1 MAEAASAEQALGG
14 VSAPGAAAAG
24 LARAATGRAADG
36 PAMRRAADGPAMGR
50 AADGPATGRAAD
62 RRAAGRAADG
72 PGAVGGLGVG
82 TPGVEGPVGGPGDT
96 PGFELPLR
104 LLLAFRVLI
113 DELHAEL
120 ARRGHPDMRPMH
132 GFVFQAIGPGG
143 TTAADLGR
151 RLGISKQAAGK
162 TIDTLEQLGY
172 LEPGPDP
179 SDARRKV
186 VRLTD
191 RAVDALAL
199 SARIFDDL
207 RSRWAEILG
216 IDRLRALEADLRRV
230 TPPDLWRLD
239 VPGWF
244 GGQ

>member
-1 MAEAASAEQALGG
+1 MAEAA
-14 VSAPGAAAAG
+14 GAAGAGAGVAAG
-24 LARAATGRAADG
+24 RGAAVAGAAVG
-36 PAMRRAADGPAMGR
+36 TP
-50 AADGPATGRAAD
+50 
-62 RRAAGRAADG
+62 AGRAA
-72 PGAVGGLGVG
+72 
-82 TPGVEGPVGGPGDT
+82 ET

-143 TTAADLGR
+143 TTAAELGR

-172 LEPGPDP
+172 TERGPDP
-179 SDARRKV
+179 ADARRKV

-191 RAVDALAL
+191 RAVDALEL

-207 RSRWAEILG
+207 HARWAETLG
-216 IDRLRALEADLRRV
+216 TERLRALEADLRRV
-230 TPPDLWRLD
+230 TPRDPWRLD

>member
-1 MAEAASAEQALGG
+1 M
-14 VSAPGAAAAG
+14 PAAAVE
-24 LARAATGRAADG
+24 
-36 PAMRRAADGPAMGR
+36 PP
-50 AADGPATGRAAD
+50 
-62 RRAAGRAADG
+62 AGRAAETPAG
-72 PGAVGGLGVG
+72 RAVG
-82 TPGVEGPVGGPGDT
+82 TPAGRAAETPAGRAAETPAGRAAETPAGRAAET

-143 TTAADLGR
+143 TTAAELGR

-172 LEPGPDP
+172 TQRGPDP
-179 SDARRKV
+179 ADARRKV

-191 RAVDALAL
+191 RAVDALEL
-199 SARIFDDL
+199 SATIFDDL
-207 RSRWAEILG
+207 RARWAETLG
-216 IDRLRALEADLRRV
+216 TERLRALEADLRRV
-230 TPPDLWRLD
+230 TPRDPWRLD

>member
-1 MAEAASAEQALGG
+1 MAEAARA
-14 VSAPGAAAAG
+14 VAARLAHAG
-24 LARAATGRAADG
+24 
-36 PAMRRAADGPAMGR
+36 
-50 AADGPATGRAAD
+50 
-62 RRAAGRAADG
+62 AGRAAGGAGAGNAACGAGAGRSARG
-72 PGAVGGLGVG
+72 PGA
-82 TPGVEGPVGGPGDT
+82 EGPVGEAAET

-104 LLLAFRVLI
+104 LLLAFRLLI

-132 GFVFQAIGPGG
+132 GFVFQAVGPGG
-143 TTAADLGR
+143 TTAAELGR

-162 TIDTLEQLGY
+162 TVDTLEQLGY
-172 LEPGPDP
+172 LERGPDP
-179 SDARRKV
+179 GDARRKV

-191 RAVDALAL
+191 RAVDALEL

-207 RSRWAEILG
+207 RARWAEVLG
-216 IDRLRALEADLRRV
+216 AERLRALEADLRRV
-230 TPPDLWRLD
+230 TPQDPWRLD